1 MTGSSKKKLLSGL
14 IIYLLILG
22 AYIEIAIS
30 TVNQWRQTNIESS
43 PTVYITSTGVKYH
56 NSFHYQGR
64 TSIISL
70 FEAVEKG
77 YSACKVCHPP
87 EAPVYT
93 GKPGFYFY
101 HWFLIS
107 IALSLIY
114 WITFN
119 RIKLKV

>member
-1 MTGSSKKKLLSGL
+1 MIGSSNKKILIGL
-14 IIYLLILG
+14 IIYFLILG
-22 AYIEIAIS
+22 TYLGIAIS

-43 PTVYITSTGVKYH
+43 PTVYITSTGAKYH

-64 TSIISL
+64 TSSISL

-93 GKPGFYFY
+93 GMPGFYFY
-101 HWFLIS
+101 HWILIS

-114 WITFN
+114 WIIFN
-119 RIKLKV
+119 RINQKT